1 MDEWYASWFGADY
14 VSLYPHRNA
23 AEAERQVRF
32 LLDRIDGLEPG
43 APVLDLCC
51 GAGRHTR
58 LLAGS
63 GFRAVGIDLSAALLA
78 RANES
83 GRDYQLVRADMR
95 RLPFGPVF
103 GLVAN
108 FFTSFGY
115 FATDDENAG
124 ILRAVASVLRP
135 GGRFL
140 VDYLNPDR
148 VQSTLVPLSL
158 DRLPDGRE
166 VEQRRSI
173 DEETRRVEKDIL
185 IRNAH
190 GRECRYRESVRLY
203 SLEEMSGMIGAA
215 GLVLDS
221 VHGDFAAGAAYGPQA
236 PRMVLIGSRR
246 E

>member
-1 MDEWYASWFGADY
+1 MEEWYASWFRADY
-14 VSLYPHRNA
+14 VSLYPHRDA

-32 LLDRIDGLEPG
+32 LLEQLGGLEPG
-43 APVLDLCC
+43 TRVLDLCC

-58 LLAGS
+58 LLAKR
-63 GFRAVGIDLSAALLA
+63 GFRAVGVDLSAALLA
-78 RANES
+78 RAGEA

-115 FATDDENAG
+115 FAEDGENAA

-140 VDYLNPDR
+140 VDYLNPDQVR
-148 VQSTLVPLSL
+148 ASLVPLSR

-166 VEQRRSI
+166 VRQRRRI
-173 DEETRRVEKDIL
+173 DEETKRVEKDIL
-185 IRNAH
+185 IRDPR
-190 GRECRYRESVRLY
+190 GGERRYRESVRLY
-203 SLEEMSGMIGAA
+203 PLEEMRRMIDAA

-221 VHGDFAAGAAYGPQA
+221 VHGDFAAGMAYGPDT